1 MQFGRGAT
9 KSLFVIRRAATFGL
23 TLLALAACKSRSPGG
38 ADGALDEAGVLETI
52 TVPDS
57 GVTESGGVRIAILA
71 TPTPVFSA
79 SEFPARDP
87 NKATEERKGVYR
99 LGDLRKGAQV
109 LAKPEVLKK
118 TNCPEGWFELLD
130 GGFIC
135 GKYATADLSSKELAT
150 APHPPYN
157 DRPLPY
163 DYGLN
168 LTNGTPL
175 YRRFP
180 LRKERADAER
190 GLPVGKTKRDE
201 KGEVVKAESDPAPA
215 GSETPWYLR
224 DHKGARP
231 QVTLDELKGESGLVL
246 QRMVRG
252 FYLGLDQEV
261 TGYAGTFWRTT
272 LGNFVAKNHIL
283 MHKSVTE
290 FEGVHLDAA
299 DPKRRLPIAF
309 VTNTNTHR
317 HTLEE
322 KNGEWRSHGGELLP
336 RFSIVGVTGNSKV
349 VNNKRFVETIE
360 GWWVR
365 DTDVTIARAP
375 ELPPNIGADE
385 KWIDVN
391 LKTQT
396 LVASHGDI
404 PVYATIVSTGRHDD
418 HDPSKDHRTKSGSFR
433 IREKHISATMDDDSA
448 SDGPYSIQDVPWI
461 MYFEGSFA
469 LHGAFWHSRFG
480 HERSHGCVNM
490 TPYDA
495 REVFRWVGPKLPEG
509 WHGVRA
515 TDANPGT
522 RVIVHDEAP
531 PPGTQKDAAKD
542 SATKDAGTKKSAEK
556 KADAATEK
564 KTKEN

>member
-1 MQFGRGAT
+1 MQFGGGAT
-9 KSLFVIRRAATFGL
+9 RSLGVTFRAVIVGL
-23 TLLALAACKSRSPGG
+23 ISLVLVGCKSRG
-38 ADGALDEAGVLETI
+38 AGSGDAAIDEAGVIETI
-52 TVPDS
+52 VVPDS
-57 GVTESGGVRIAILA
+57 GATESGGVRIAILT
-71 TPTPVFSA
+71 TPTPVFTA
-79 SEFPARDP
+79 PEFPARDP
-87 NKATEERKGVYR
+87 NKASEERKGVYR

-135 GKYATADLSSKELAT
+135 GKYATADLGSKELAS
-150 APHPPYN
+150 APHAPYN

-180 LRKERADAER
+180 MRKERADAEH
-190 GLPVGKTKRDE
+190 GLAVGKTKRNE
-201 KGEVVKAESDPAPA
+201 NGEAVKAESEAAPA
-215 GSETPWYLR
+215 GSESPWYLR

-272 LGNFVAKNHIL
+272 MGNFVAKNHIL
-283 MHKSVTE
+283 VHKSVTE

-309 VTNTNTHR
+309 VTNTNTHK
-317 HTLEE
+317 HTLDE
-322 KNGEWRSHGGELLP
+322 KNGEWRSHGGELVP
-336 RFSIVGVTGNSKV
+336 RFLIVAVTGNTKV
-349 VNNKRFVETIE
+349 VSNKRFVETIE

-375 ELPPNIGADE
+375 KMPPNLGPDE
-385 KWIDVN
+385 KWIDVD
-391 LKTQT
+391 LKSQT

-418 HDPSKDHRTKSGSFR
+418 RDPSKDHRTKTGSFR

-495 REVFRWVGPKLPEG
+495 REVFRWVGPKLPTG
-509 WHGVRA
+509 WHGVKA
-515 TDANPGT
+515 TEANPGT
-522 RVIVHDEAP
+522 RVIVHD
-531 PPGTQKDAAKD
+531 D
-542 SATKDAGTKKSAEK
+542 SAVPGKESAKDAGAKSSSDASEK
-556 KADAATEK
+556 KDGKKNKEK
-564 KTKEN
+564 PTSD